1 MLPVRRMNKESP
13 TPLPPEKEA
22 RDSFGSL
29 PSKRLR
35 GPALYS
41 FSLPILNVAL
51 NLRNTHV
58 HRFCATARP
67 ELSNRGRLAQESLIL
82 PVPSNPTK
90 IMTMLS
96 TIVCPFMYSS
106 WNAKSVAPHTVSDL
120 KNDNAIIVNDSSRN
134 IQLRVEI
141 DPGYGHHVQTD
152 RLPIRSGDSGS
163 RTLLVVEPFAP
174 RIRVKNLVQ
183 MKNRSGGRATSK
195 SKGQRTGPHGSS
207 RPKRHEKASHQLNA
221 VLGCATFMG
230 FHSA

>member
-1 MLPVRRMNKESP
+1 MSP
-13 TPLPPEKEA
+13 SISATLMFIAFA
-22 RDSFGSL
+22 RQ
-29 PSKRLR
+29 R
-35 GPALYS
+35 
-41 FSLPILNVAL
+41 
-51 NLRNTHV
+51 
-58 HRFCATARP
+58 AR

-96 TIVCPFMYSS
+96 TIVCSFMYSS

-120 KNDNAIIVNDSSRN
+120 KNDNASIVNDSSRN

-174 RIRVKNLVQ
+174 RIQVKNLVQ
-183 MKNRSGGRATSK
+183 MKNRSGGGATTK
-195 SKGQRTGPHGSS
+195 SKGKRTGPHGSS

-221 VLGCATFMG
+221 FLGCATFMR